1 MVEEKVTLDKETL
14 DQWEA
19 LRNRL
24 ADELS
29 RGFTVARFA
38 TETGLMAAQIEA
50 WAVDPSRFRDVF
62 RIGEQSL
69 AERIETS
76 LSSRFREL
84 DAERAMRRTPGT
96 TRVETSV
103 MLRAM
108 HAFSIARKTPAMVDF
123 TAPPGVGKSQAVDE
137 YIANCRKFEGFMCPV
152 WKVELSEFTLSA
164 KGVLTLIAEQIK
176 RTPHAGSEFE
186 LARHI
191 EDVTEGKNG
200 LLIVEEAQHL
210 ADALN
215 LNSGLRIINGL
226 RRFVD
231 KGLFGIVF
239 VNNGEIYR
247 RLQDGKHAQL
257 FSRMEAW
264 RVKVDGVTDDDVDK
278 VMAAWGVSGKAERD
292 YCLKIAASRGALRS
306 LTNLFLRTL
315 EEFGSI
321 DMDLMKSVREGG

>member
-1 MVEEKVTLDKETL
+1 MVEENPVLDKESL
-14 DQWEA
+14 AHWEQ

-29 RGFTVARFA
+29 RGFTVARLA
-38 TETGLMAAQIEA
+38 TETGLMAAQVEA
-50 WAVDPSRFRDVF
+50 WAADPSRFREP
-62 RIGEQSL
+62 RNYGESSL
-69 AERIETS
+69 AQHIEAS
-76 LSSRFREL
+76 LSKRFAELDEDREL
-84 DAERAMRRTPGT
+84 RRAPGT
-96 TRVETSV
+96 VRIETSV

-108 HAFSIARKTPAMVDF
+108 HAFSLARKTPAMVDF

-137 YIANCRKFEGFMCPV
+137 YLANCRKFEGFGAPV
-152 WKVELSEFTLSA
+152 WKIELSEFTLSA
-164 KGVLTLIAEQIK
+164 KGVLTLLAEQIK
-176 RTPHAGSEFE
+176 RAPNVGSEFE

-191 EDVTEGKNG
+191 EAATEGRSG
-200 LLIVEEAQHL
+200 VLIIDEAQHL

-215 LNSGLRIINGL
+215 INSGLRIINGL

-264 RVKVDGVTDDDVDK
+264 RVEVGSVTDDDVDRI
-278 VMAAWGVSGKAERD
+278 MAVWGVSGKPERE
-292 YCLKIAASRGALRS
+292 YSVKIASSRGTLRS
-306 LTNLFLRTL
+306 LTNLYRRTL

-321 DMDLMKSVREGG
+321 DVDLMRSVREGT